1 MESMTPRYIFPKR
14 TAIEIIYEILKLR
27 GRHKTYIMGHTSLT
41 FHQTIRYLG
50 LLKTQGLINITKDV
64 RGHELF
70 TATTKGDELVGYL
83 DIVFNMLTE
92 AANG

>member
-1 MESMTPRYIFPKR
+1 MTPRYIFPKR

-50 LLKTQGLINITKDV
+50 LLKKQGLISVTQDAK
-64 RGHELF
+64 GHDIF
-70 TATTKGDELVGYL
+70 TATVKGDDLMEYL
-83 DIVFNMLTE
+83 DIVFNMLTGE
-92 AANG
+92 